1 MRIAVVACLCFGT
14 VSAQEQLRVRPAEV
28 QQEDV
33 VAALGALGVDVLRFD
48 FSDFTREN
56 YDVAVYLDEA
66 DSTGTERLYTVR
78 AGGTRQQLTRMPEEV
93 RRGFRKELHL
103 PETTTEYV
111 RGRSLTLIFF
121 AEERFDEAAD
131 GAYPRNDAVQ
141 SAARITRQRGGR
153 RTSLFLQLASVQA
166 LGGRSRKRRDSVGVL
181 QFGLVRSEGGR
192 RAQLRRFRN
201 RSRVDGRTGRIV
213 AALLRRRRHIREE
226 GIAFRPQ
233 AGTIL

>member
-1 MRIAVVACLCFGT
+1 MRIAVAACLCFGT

-66 DSTGTERLYTVR
+66 DSTGTERLYTVH
-78 AGGTRQQLTRMPEEV
+78 AGGTRQQLTRMSEEV
-93 RRGFRKELHL
+93 RMGFRKELHL

-111 RGRSLTLIFF
+111 RGRSLTLIFSQKNDSTKLLTVHIPGMM
-121 AEERFDEAAD
+121 RF
-131 GAYPRNDAVQ
+131 
-141 SAARITRQRGGR
+141 
-153 RTSLFLQLASVQA
+153 SLPLEL
-166 LGGRSRKRRDSVGVL
+166 RDSGAGGEPRYFYSLRPFKLSAVEAGSEEIPL
-181 QFGLVRSEGGR
+181 AFYSSEGGR

-226 GIAFRPQ
+226 RIAFRPQ

>member
-14 VSAQEQLRVRPAEV
+14 VSAQEQLRVRPAKV

-111 RGRSLTLIFF
+111 RGRSLTLIFSQKNDSTKLLTVHIPGMM
-121 AEERFDEAAD
+121 RF
-131 GAYPRNDAVQ
+131 
-141 SAARITRQRGGR
+141 
-153 RTSLFLQLASVQA
+153 SLPLAIFTA
-166 LGGRSRKRRDSVGVL
+166 C
-181 QFGLVRSEGGR
+181 VRSSSR
-192 RAQLRRFRN
+192 RSKPEAKRFRW
-201 RSRVDGRTGRIV
+201 RFTVR
-213 AALLRRRRHIREE
+213 
-226 GIAFRPQ
+226 
-233 AGTIL
+233 AGTIRRRASCAVAAFPKSIPR

>member
-1 MRIAVVACLCFGT
+1 M
-14 VSAQEQLRVRPAEV
+14 
-28 QQEDV
+28 
-33 VAALGALGVDVLRFD
+33 AALGALGVDVLRFD

-78 AGGTRQQLTRMPEEV
+78 AGGTRQQLTRMSEEV

-111 RGRSLTLIFF
+111 RGRSLTAVFSQKNDSTKLLTVP
-121 AEERFDEAAD
+121 
-131 GAYPRNDAVQ
+131 YPRNVRFVLRSNYATVG
-141 SAARITRQRGGR
+141 RGGEA
-153 RTSLFLQLASVQA
+153 SLFLQLAAVQA

>member
-1 MRIAVVACLCFGT
+1 MRIAVAACLCFGT

-66 DSTGTERLYTVR
+66 DSTGTERLYTVH
-78 AGGTRQQLTRMPEEV
+78 AGGTRQQLTRMSEEV
-93 RRGFRKELHL
+93 RMGFRKELHL

-111 RGRSLTLIFF
+111 RGRSLTLIFSQK
-121 AEERFDEAAD
+121 
-131 GAYPRNDAVQ
+131 ND
-141 SAARITRQRGGR
+141 ST
-153 RTSLFLQLASVQA
+153 
-166 LGGRSRKRRDSVGVL
+166 KRRDSVGVL

>member
-1 MRIAVVACLCFGT
+1 MRIAVAACLCFGT

-66 DSTGTERLYTVR
+66 DSTGTERLYTVH
-78 AGGTRQQLTRMPEEV
+78 AGGTRQQLTRMSEEV
-93 RRGFRKELHL
+93 RMGFRKELHL

-111 RGRSLTLIFF
+111 RGRSLTLIFSQKNDSTKLLTVHIPGMM
-121 AEERFDEAAD
+121 RFSLPLELRDS
-131 GAYPRNDAVQ
+131 GAGGEPRYFY
-141 SAARITRQRGGR
+141 
-153 RTSLFLQLASVQA
+153 SLRQA

-226 GIAFRPQ
+226 RIAFRPQ

>member
-78 AGGTRQQLTRMPEEV
+78 AGAAAVDTNV
-93 RRGFRKELHL
+93 RRGAKGVQEGAPPARNDDRVCAGTFADAD
-103 PETTTEYV
+103 
-111 RGRSLTLIFF
+111 FF

-141 SAARITRQRGGR
+141 SAARITRQWGGR
-153 RTSLFLQLASVQA
+153 RTSLFLQLAAVQA

>member
-93 RRGFRKELHL
+93 RMGFRKELHL
-103 PETTTEYV
+103 PETTT
-111 RGRSLTLIFF
+111 RLT
-121 AEERFDEAAD
+121 
-131 GAYPRNDAVQ
+131 AYLTTGDCTVTKGQPLPSQVETTRI
-141 SAARITRQRGGR
+141 ARIGFDGR
-153 RTSLFLQLASVQA
+153 RIVSPPFSNSPTRSNVSPSALDSTYPVVKMKRGSCRLPVRTAS
-166 LGGRSRKRRDSVGVL
+166 SRHASGSAKS
-181 QFGLVRSEGGR
+181 
-192 RAQLRRFRN
+192 
-201 RSRVDGRTGRIV
+201 
-213 AALLRRRRHIREE
+213 
-226 GIAFRPQ
+226 
-233 AGTIL
+233 

>member
-1 MRIAVVACLCFGT
+1 M
-14 VSAQEQLRVRPAEV
+14 
-28 QQEDV
+28 
-33 VAALGALGVDVLRFD
+33 LRFD

-111 RGRSLTLIFF
+111 RGRSLTLIFSQKNDSTKLLTVHIPGMM
-121 AEERFDEAAD
+121 RF
-131 GAYPRNDAVQ
+131 
-141 SAARITRQRGGR
+141 
-153 RTSLFLQLASVQA
+153 SLPLEL
-166 LGGRSRKRRDSVGVL
+166 RDSGAGGEPRYFYSLRPFKLSAVEAGSEEIPL
-181 QFGLVRSEGGR
+181 AVRSEGGR

-201 RSRVDGRTGRIV
+201 RSCVDGRTGRIV

>member
-1 MRIAVVACLCFGT
+1 MRIAVAACLCFGT

-66 DSTGTERLYTVR
+66 DSTGTERLYTVH
-78 AGGTRQQLTRMPEEV
+78 AGGTRQQLTRMSEEV
-93 RRGFRKELHL
+93 RMGFRKELHL

-111 RGRSLTLIFF
+111 RGRSLTLIFSQKNDSTKLLTVHIPGMM
-121 AEERFDEAAD
+121 RFSLPLELRDS
-131 GAYPRNDAVQ
+131 GAGGEPRY
-141 SAARITRQRGGR
+141 
-153 RTSLFLQLASVQA
+153 FQA

>member
-1 MRIAVVACLCFGT
+1 MRIAVAACLCFGT

-111 RGRSLTLIFF
+111 RGRSLTLIFSQKNDSTKLLTVHIPGMM
-121 AEERFDEAAD
+121 RF
-131 GAYPRNDAVQ
+131 
-141 SAARITRQRGGR
+141 
-153 RTSLFLQLASVQA
+153 SLPLELRDS
-166 LGGRSRKRRDSVGVL
+166 GRSRKRRDAVGVL

>member
-1 MRIAVVACLCFGT
+1 MRIAVAACLCFGT
-14 VSAQEQLRVRPAEV
+14 VSAQEQLRVAEV

-103 PETTTEYV
+103 PETTTEY
-111 RGRSLTLIFF
+111 
-121 AEERFDEAAD
+121 ER
-131 GAYPRNDAVQ
+131 
-141 SAARITRQRGGR
+141 
-153 RTSLFLQLASVQA
+153 
-166 LGGRSRKRRDSVGVL
+166 
-181 QFGLVRSEGGR
+181 
-192 RAQLRRFRN
+192 
-201 RSRVDGRTGRIV
+201 
-213 AALLRRRRHIREE
+213 
-226 GIAFRPQ
+226 
-233 AGTIL
+233 

>member
-1 MRIAVVACLCFGT
+1 MRIAVAACLCFGT

-111 RGRSLTLIFF
+111 RGRSLTLIFSQKNDSTKLLTVHIPGMM
-121 AEERFDEAAD
+121 RFSLPLELRDS
-131 GAYPRNDAVQ
+131 GR
-141 SAARITRQRGGR
+141 R
-153 RTSLFLQLASVQA
+153 RTSLFLQLAAVQA

>member
-78 AGGTRQQLTRMPEEV
+78 AGGTRQQLTRMSEEV

-111 RGRSLTLIFF
+111 RGRSLTLIFSQKNDSTKLLTVHIPGMM
-121 AEERFDEAAD
+121 RFSLPLELRDSGAGGEPAA
-131 GAYPRNDAVQ
+131 
-141 SAARITRQRGGR
+141 
-153 RTSLFLQLASVQA
+153 VQA

>member
-1 MRIAVVACLCFGT
+1 MRIAVAACLCFGT

-78 AGGTRQQLTRMPEEV
+78 AGGTRQQLTRMPKRCE
-93 RRGFRKELHL
+93 GGS
-103 PETTTEYV
+103 
-111 RGRSLTLIFF
+111 GRSSTCRNDDRVCAGTFADADFF

-141 SAARITRQRGGR
+141 SAARITRQRAAAN
-153 RTSLFLQLASVQA
+153 LAIFTA
-166 LGGRSRKRRDSVGVL
+166 CGRSSSRRSKP
-181 QFGLVRSEGGR
+181 E
-192 RAQLRRFRN
+192 AKRFRW
-201 RSRVDGRTGRIV
+201 RFTVR
-213 AALLRRRRHIREE
+213 
-226 GIAFRPQ
+226 
-233 AGTIL
+233 AGTIRRRASCAVAAFPKSIPR

>member
-1 MRIAVVACLCFGT
+1 MRIAVAACLCFGT

-33 VAALGALGVDVLRFD
+33 VAALGALGVDMLRFD

-93 RRGFRKELHL
+93 RNGVQEGAPPARNDDRVCAGTFADAD
-103 PETTTEYV
+103 
-111 RGRSLTLIFF
+111 FF

-141 SAARITRQRGGR
+141 SAARITRQRGR
-153 RTSLFLQLASVQA
+153 AANLAIFTA
-166 LGGRSRKRRDSVGVL
+166 C
-181 QFGLVRSEGGR
+181 VRSSSR
-192 RAQLRRFRN
+192 RSKPEAKRFRW
-201 RSRVDGRTGRIV
+201 RFTVR
-213 AALLRRRRHIREE
+213 
-226 GIAFRPQ
+226 
-233 AGTIL
+233 AGTIRRRASCAVAAFPKSILR

>member
-1 MRIAVVACLCFGT
+1 MRIAVAACLCFGT

-66 DSTGTERLYTVR
+66 DSTGTERLYTVH
-78 AGGTRQQLTRMPEEV
+78 AGGTRQQLTRMSEEV
-93 RRGFRKELHL
+93 RMGFRKELHL

-111 RGRSLTLIFF
+111 RGRSLTLIFSQKNDSTKLLTVHIPGMM
-121 AEERFDEAAD
+121 RFSLPLELRDS
-131 GAYPRNDAVQ
+131 GA
-141 SAARITRQRGGR
+141 GG

>member
-78 AGGTRQQLTRMPEEV
+78 AGGTRQQLTRMSEEV

-103 PETTTEYV
+103 PETCQCH
-111 RGRSLTLIFF
+111 RCAQRS
-121 AEERFDEAAD
+121 AC
-131 GAYPRNDAVQ
+131 
-141 SAARITRQRGGR
+141 RQ
-153 RTSLFLQLASVQA
+153 
-166 LGGRSRKRRDSVGVL
+166 
-181 QFGLVRSEGGR
+181 
-192 RAQLRRFRN
+192 
-201 RSRVDGRTGRIV
+201 
-213 AALLRRRRHIREE
+213 
-226 GIAFRPQ
+226 
-233 AGTIL
+233 

>member
-1 MRIAVVACLCFGT
+1 MRIAVAACLCFGT

-111 RGRSLTLIFF
+111 RGRSLTLIFSQKNDSTKLLTVHIPGMM
-121 AEERFDEAAD
+121 RF
-131 GAYPRNDAVQ
+131 
-141 SAARITRQRGGR
+141 
-153 RTSLFLQLASVQA
+153 SLPLEL
-166 LGGRSRKRRDSVGVL
+166 R
-181 QFGLVRSEGGR
+181 EGGR

-201 RSRVDGRTGRIV
+201 RSCVDGRTGRIV

>member
-1 MRIAVVACLCFGT
+1 MRIAVAVCLCFGT

-56 YDVAVYLDEA
+56 YVYLDEA

-111 RGRSLTLIFF
+111 RGRSLTLIFSQKNDSTKLLTVHIPGMM
-121 AEERFDEAAD
+121 RFSLPLELRDS
-131 GAYPRNDAVQ
+131 GAGGEPRYFY
-141 SAARITRQRGGR
+141 
-153 RTSLFLQLASVQA
+153 SLRPFK

-181 QFGLVRSEGGR
+181 QFGLVRSEGGC

>member
-1 MRIAVVACLCFGT
+1 MRIAVAACLCFGT

-33 VAALGALGVDVLRFD
+33 VAALGALGVDMLRFD

-93 RRGFRKELHL
+93 RRGFGKELHL

-111 RGRSLTLIFF
+111 RGRSLTLIFSQKNDSTKLLTVHIPGMM
-121 AEERFDEAAD
+121 RF
-131 GAYPRNDAVQ
+131 
-141 SAARITRQRGGR
+141 
-153 RTSLFLQLASVQA
+153 SLPLEL
-166 LGGRSRKRRDSVGVL
+166 RDSGAGGEPRY
-181 QFGLVRSEGGR
+181 FYSGRASSRRSKPE
-192 RAQLRRFRN
+192 AKRFRW
-201 RSRVDGRTGRIV
+201 RFTVR
-213 AALLRRRRHIREE
+213 
-226 GIAFRPQ
+226 
-233 AGTIL
+233 AGTIRRRVSCAVAAFPKSIPR

>member
-78 AGGTRQQLTRMPEEV
+78 AGGTRQQLTRMSEEV
-93 RRGFRKELHL
+93 
-103 PETTTEYV
+103 
-111 RGRSLTLIFF
+111 
-121 AEERFDEAAD
+121 
-131 GAYPRNDAVQ
+131 
-141 SAARITRQRGGR
+141 
-153 RTSLFLQLASVQA
+153 
-166 LGGRSRKRRDSVGVL
+166 
-181 QFGLVRSEGGR
+181 
-192 RAQLRRFRN
+192 
-201 RSRVDGRTGRIV
+201 
-213 AALLRRRRHIREE
+213 
-226 GIAFRPQ
+226 
-233 AGTIL
+233 